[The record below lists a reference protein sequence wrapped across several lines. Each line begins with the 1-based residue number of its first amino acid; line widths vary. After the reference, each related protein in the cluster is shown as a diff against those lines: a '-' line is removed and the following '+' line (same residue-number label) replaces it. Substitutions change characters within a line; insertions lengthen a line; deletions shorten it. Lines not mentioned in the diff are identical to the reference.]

1 MQGNQDRSGNAEFDR
16 KAEQDNGQPIRRR
29 DNRRNTTQGNMS
41 GPGARGSMSGGSLPG
56 PAPCADRCS
65 ARKSAARDLPAGRS
79 WARTGRQFISRDRRD
94 GSRTRPLSSL
104 AARYRV
110 DRPEYHS
117 YEHVRLP
124 DRIAIVDPRTR
135 HIVFVIDE
143 GRDRE
148 GRANCDSRARFALSP
163 QRKRA
168 IHSEIV
174 RDYRGDRNPN
184 FEFEV
189 RVGDRV
195 PEAIELIPTSP
206 IGSRTG
212 IS

>member
-1 MQGNQDRSGNAEFDR
+1 MQGN
-16 KAEQDNGQPIRRR
+16 I
-29 DNRRNTTQGNMS
+29 S
-41 GPGARGSMSGGSLPG
+41 GPGEGGSMSGGSMQG
-56 PAPCADRCS
+56 PEH
-65 ARKSAARDLPAGRS
+65 ARIDAQRENRLRETFRHDDLEPE
-79 WARTGRQFISRDRRD
+79 RD
-94 GSRTRPLSSL
+94 GNFSVAIGETVPERAHFHPLPPAIVSIVPD
-104 AARYRV
+104 YRG
-110 DRPEYHS
+110 
-117 YEHVRLP
+117 YECVRLP

-163 QRKRA
+163 ERKRA

-184 FEFEV
+184 FEV
-189 RVGDRV
+189 RVGERV